1 MNEKKVN
8 AALTEFCKNPYW
20 KEKYDNA
27 PSEDCKRYIA
37 LGFYY
42 SDNLGEI
49 PDYEEYKAER
59 EKLEEKFTKDDWQYL
74 YKYEG
79 NNPRK
84 SYYKKKMDEMQ

>member
-8 AALTEFCKNPYW
+8 SAVQKACENPYW
-20 KEKYDNA
+20 KEKYENA
-27 PSEDCKRYIA
+27 PSEACKRYVA

-42 SDNLGEI
+42 SDNFGEI
-49 PDYEEYKAER
+49 SDYEEYKAER
-59 EKLEEKFTKDDWQYL
+59 EKLEAKFTKADWEHL

-84 SYYKKKMDEMQ
+84 SYYKKKMASAQ

>member
-1 MNEKKVN
+1 MNEKKVTK
-8 AALTEFCKNPYW
+8 AVAELCENPHW

-27 PSEDCKRYIA
+27 PSEDCKRYVA

-59 EKLEEKFTKDDWQYL
+59 EKLEERFTKEDWQHL

-84 SYYKKKMDEMQ
+84 SFYKQKMESAQ